1 MANFGRFRVLF
12 STVRRESP
20 LAPCSPVQPPSNAIK
35 GRGLVVHPRWGND
48 GSWRFVLKKSAKLAV
63 LDRTMRPARDMEAAG
78 IELTERN

>member
-1 MANFGRFRVLF
+1 VA
-12 STVRRESP
+12 
-20 LAPCSPVQPPSNAIK
+20 
-35 GRGLVVHPRWGND
+35 HPRWGND